1 MEYTESQNL
10 LIWGVLLLIIG
21 MALGFFLRWLIATL
35 RLNSLER
42 KLESQIE
49 ETKNKARE
57 LILEAKDKAANLISE
72 IQGEE
77 KKRKTQLE
85 KIEERLLK
93 KEEVLERESQSLKN
107 KEGQLEEEF
116 KKASALKS
124 EMTQLQKEIKIQL
137 EKTAGLSSE
146 EAKIQLIKQVEEGS
160 RAELANAI
168 ARLEKEGTEE
178 LEKKGLE
185 LITTA
190 LQRYARSHVA
200 EITTSVFNL
209 ESEDLKGK
217 IIGRE
222 GRNIRT
228 LERLTGVEI
237 IVDETPESITIS
249 SFDPMRREIAKMALQ
264 KLIKDGRIQPAKIEE
279 KVEEAKQQLAKRIQE
294 IGEEVTFEVG
304 IIGLPKEIIQLLG
317 RLHFRTSYGQNA
329 LIHSIETALIA
340 GMLANELKANVEV
353 AKKAA
358 LLHDIGKTISHEV
371 EGTHVELGR
380 KILEKYGVEKAV
392 IQAMEAHHEE
402 YPFSTP
408 ESFIVAA
415 ADTISTARP
424 GARRDTVENY
434 IKRMEELEKVASSF
448 EGIKNVYALS
458 AGREIRVFVVPEKI
472 DDFGALQL
480 AKNIAAKLQSE
491 LKYPGEVKINVIR
504 EMHAVEYAR

>member
-1 MEYTESQNL
+1 MLYQNL
-10 LIWGVLLLIIG
+10 FAWGVLLLVLG
-21 MALGFFLRWLIATL
+21 LALGYLLRWLIASL
-35 RLNSLER
+35 RVNSLER
-42 KLESQIE
+42 RLQNLTE
-49 ETKNKARE
+49 ETKNKAKE
-57 LILEAKDKAANLISE
+57 LILEAKDKAAVLISQ
-72 IQGEE
+72 IQEEE
-77 KKRKTQLE
+77 KKRKVQLDRG
-85 KIEERLLK
+85 EERLVKREESLEKEAQILK
-93 KEEVLERESQSLKN
+93 TKEN
-107 KEGQLEEEF
+107 QLAEEF
-116 KKASALKS
+116 KRINVLKL
-124 EMTQLQKEIKIQL
+124 EIAELQKEVKNQL
-137 EKTAGLSSE
+137 EKTAGLTVD
-146 EAKIQLIKQVEEGS
+146 EAKAQLINRIEES
-160 RAELANAI
+160 HRNELANAM
-168 ARLEKEGTEE
+168 AKLEKEGAEE

-190 LQRYARSHVA
+190 LQRYARSLIA

-249 SFDPMRREIAKMALQ
+249 SFDPMRREIAKMALG
-264 KLIKDGRIQPAKIEE
+264 KLIKDGRIQPARIEE
-279 KVEEAKQQLAKRIQE
+279 KVEEAKQQLSKRVQE
-294 IGEEVTFEVG
+294 IGEEAVFEVG
-304 IIGLPKEIIQLLG
+304 IMGLPKEIIQLLG

-329 LIHSIETALIA
+329 LIHSIEAAHIA
-340 GMLANELKANVEV
+340 GMLAGELKADVEV

-358 LLHDIGKTISHEV
+358 LLHDIGKAISHEV
-371 EGTHVELGR
+371 EGTHVDLGR
-380 KILEKYGVEKAV
+380 KILEKYGIEKAV
-392 IQAMEAHHEE
+392 IKAMEAHHEE

-491 LKYPGEVKINVIR
+491 LKYPGEIKINVIR

>member
-1 MEYTESQNL
+1 MEFTGSQNL
-10 LIWGVLLLIIG
+10 LIWGVLLLGIG
-21 MALGFFLRWLIATL
+21 IALGFFLRWLIAAL
-35 RLNSLER
+35 RLSSLER
-42 KLESQIE
+42 NLESQTE
-49 ETKNKARE
+49 EAKNKARE
-57 LILEAKDKAANLISE
+57 LILEAKDKAAGLISE
-72 IQGEE
+72 IQEEE

-85 KIEERLLK
+85 KTEERLLK
-93 KEEVLERESQSLKN
+93 KEENLEREAQSLKN
-107 KEGQLEEEF
+107 REGQLEEEF
-116 KKASALKS
+116 KKTDALKA
-124 EMTQLQKEIKIQL
+124 ETARLQKEIKIQL
-137 EKTAGLSSE
+137 EKTAGLSAE
-146 EAKIQLIKQVEEGS
+146 EAKTQLIKQVEEVS
-160 RAELANAI
+160 RAELANAM
-168 ARLEKEGTEE
+168 ARLEKEGAEG

-185 LITTA
+185 LITTV

-200 EITTSVFNL
+200 EVTTSVFNL

-264 KLIKDGRIQPAKIEE
+264 KLIKDGRIQPARIEE
-279 KVEEAKQQLAKRIQE
+279 KVEEAKQQLSKRTQE
-294 IGEEVTFEVG
+294 IGEEAAFEVS
-304 IIGLPKEIIQLLG
+304 IIGLPKEIAQLLG

-329 LIHSIETALIA
+329 LVHSIETALIA
-340 GMLANELKANVEV
+340 GMLASELKANVEA

-358 LLHDIGKTISHEV
+358 LLHDIGKAISHEV

-380 KILEKYGVEKAV
+380 KILEKYGIEEV
-392 IQAMEAHHEE
+392 IIKAMEAHHEE
-402 YPFSTP
+402 YPYSIP

-415 ADTISTARP
+415 ADTISTSRP

-480 AKNIAAKLQSE
+480 AKNIAAKIQSE